1 MRDQGSAAPTPAP
14 DAPAAATPQSPQSPT
29 LLPARGVDDPAL
41 VYQAY
46 RAQRDVL
53 EEQLESLQELRDEL
67 TAQVT
72 QPGAPADASAGVLA
86 RIAELDKRIASVD
99 RQMADADANIART
112 AAIPGATYEPE
123 PPPRQGPP
131 EEAFVLGGLLIVVV
145 LLPLTIAYARRIW
158 RRGAT
163 IIAPLPAV
171 VGEQLNRLEQ
181 AVESIAIEVER
192 LGEGQRFMAR
202 VLTERESPQA
212 LGQGAA
218 EPVPV
223 RAREAAREGARS
235 RTE

>member
-1 MRDQGSAAPTPAP
+1 MMAQE
-14 DAPAAATPQSPQSPT
+14 APAAPPAPGAPAAPPLQGPTPRT
-29 LLPARGVDDPAL
+29 DDPAL

-46 RAQRDVL
+46 RAQREVL

-67 TAQVT
+67 TT
-72 QPGAPADASAGVLA
+72 QLTQGGLPPDASAGVLA
-86 RIAELDKRIASVD
+86 RVAELDKRIASVD

-123 PPPRQGPP
+123 PLPRQGPP
-131 EEAFVLGGLLIVVV
+131 EEAFVLGGIFLVIT
-145 LLPLTIAYARRIW
+145 LLPLSIAYARRIW

-163 IIAPLPAV
+163 IIAPLPAA

-202 VLTERESPQA
+202 VLTERESPAA
-212 LGQGAA
+212 LGEGAA
-218 EPVPV
+218 EPIGARAREGV
-223 RAREAAREGARS
+223 RARKE
-235 RTE
+235 